1 MKNVFVR
8 LMCLLLVLI
17 MAMSAVSCSKEEA
30 ETSADTVSTVESGPV
45 SKVPKD
51 IDFEG
56 AEVNFIMPEVCK
68 PEFVIEDSTAELD
81 KAIVDRN
88 LQTEERLGIKLN
100 PIIRD
105 EDTTGA
111 YQNVIRNMIMGGEG
125 GVDLVA
131 GNAYYTATLASEGL
145 LYDLNTEHEK
155 NYISSDIVWY
165 NQSFVKNTAYKNKL
179 YFAVGDVTLGATD
192 RTPVIFFNED
202 ELEKWQIKD
211 DIYAKAL
218 EGKWTIEYMKTLIHN
233 VHEEIDNV
241 DGKTKGD
248 FHGLFFNGGSMCIDA
263 MIAAVGISVTK
274 FENDGSIAMAWAD
287 GTAADGFEAIYNLMY
302 STDGVFLGTK
312 AGGTY
317 YGEGNVTNYYSE
329 QAFKEKRSI
338 FSFGMLNAAKT
349 FALDPS
355 LHYGILPLP
364 KLNEDQEYRTTP
376 QDGFTVMA
384 IPNNTGS
391 RLGLATAT
399 LETLSEYSY
408 HTIRPVYYERS
419 YKLRYAS
426 SENTAMLFETVIE
439 SISYD
444 FGSFYSNSIGNP
456 VHKLRDKLTGTG
468 GTPSSSLKSVTS
480 MFTKSTNGLLGQLLQ
495 KFDSNNS

>member
-1 MKNVFVR
+1 MKNVFIR

-17 MAMSAVSCSKEEA
+17 MVMSVVSCAKDEEV
-30 ETSADTVSTVESGPV
+30 ETSADTVDTVESGPV

-56 AEVNFIMPEVCK
+56 AEVNFIMPLLCE
-68 PEFVIEDSTAELD
+68 PEFVIEDATAELD

-88 LQTEERLGIKLN
+88 LQTEERLGIKFN
-100 PIIRD
+100 YIIRD
-105 EDTTGA
+105 ENTAGA
-111 YQNVIRNMIMGGEG
+111 YQNIIRNMIMAGEG
-125 GVDLVA
+125 GVDLIA

-145 LYDLNTEHEK
+145 FYDLNTEHEE

-165 NQSFVKNTAYKNKL
+165 NQSFVTNTAYKNKL

-202 ELEKWQIKD
+202 ELKTWQITD
-211 DIYAKAL
+211 DIYSKAL
-218 EGKWTIEYMKTLIHN
+218 DGEWTIEYMKTLIKN
-233 VHEEIDNV
+233 VYGELDNV
-241 DGKTKGD
+241 DGRTKGD
-248 FHGLFFNGGSMCIDA
+248 FYGLFFNGGSMCIDA
-263 MIAAVGISVTK
+263 MMSAVGISVTK
-274 FENDGSIAMAWAD
+274 FDNDGNIKMAWSD

-302 STDGVFLGTK
+302 NTDGVYLGTVSDK
-312 AGGTY
+312 TY
-317 YGEGNVTNYYSE
+317 YGETTNYYSE
-329 QAFKEKRSI
+329 QAFFEKRSL

-349 FALDPS
+349 FALDPT

-384 IPNNTGS
+384 LPNNLGS

-426 SENTAMLFETVIE
+426 SENTAMLFETIIE
-439 SISYD
+439 SISYN
-444 FGSFYSNSIGNP
+444 FGSFYSHPMGNP
-456 VHKLRDKLTGTG
+456 VTKLRDKLTGTG
-468 GTPSSSLKSVTS
+468 GAPSSSLKSVTA
-480 MFTKSTNGLLGQLLQ
+480 MFTKPTENLLNKLLQ
-495 KFDSNNS
+495 EFDRNG